1 MSISDQEATTSLA
14 IDAAA
19 SGVDGLQAL
28 KARLDRSILRIAGL
42 VLALPVLAA
51 VVQLLFI
58 FTHPSAT
65 PDDRS
70 SRLVACLAVV
80 GIAVVSW
87 GLARYRSAAA
97 GALFLCWSA
106 MAVLMVS
113 AWAMDWGMASTSLTA
128 FSALIAIGGF
138 LVGPHMARWLTL
150 AAVSYLLALWVANAL
165 GHTGDLAQLDTQRM
179 ASYGAVHITA
189 CLCVG
194 WMVSRYGGLFLQMI
208 ASLDNSKRLLEDT
221 LQAEQK
227 AARQLALSEAR
238 MRALLDNSLNAVL
251 ILDRDSGKIRYANA
265 QLLDRHGCRSLA
277 EFEVRMMYPEP
288 PYTSEE
294 SLRLVKLTLEE
305 GSRQL
310 VWKTRDIHGVDIW
323 WDMKLDSMLL
333 EEAPSVVC
341 FGYDI
346 TARVNAEAALR
357 NQQQQLEALVKERT
371 QQLLIEQQRMQDVIE
386 ALPITLSIRDREGRY
401 TLVNQRFETALGLA
415 RERVLGRPA
424 ADFLSPAMM
433 ADMRYWDGKVL
444 GGDGE
449 QTFERVIPDPS
460 GRPLDYLITS
470 VPLLDAQ
477 RQPFA
482 VLNLGTDVTSLKT
495 LQRDLALAKEEAE
508 RLAAAKSEFLAN
520 MSHEIRT
527 PLNAVLGIAQ
537 LGVRRTPVETPEHA
551 DYERILRSGR
561 LLLGVINDI
570 LDYSKLDSG
579 KLEVRD
585 EPCELAVLLADAAE
599 MVAERARA
607 KGLSLSIHID
617 AQVPSWLRLDGL
629 RVSQVLVN
637 LLSNAVKFTPQG
649 SVRMEARAEDQTLC
663 LSVIDTGVGIAP
675 EHLARIFDPFEQ
687 ADSSTTRL
695 YGGTGLGLSISR
707 RLAELMEGDIVVQSE
722 RGEGSCFTL
731 RVPLRPLQAAEAP
744 QPQVSAGTAGSLEGM
759 RLLVVDDVEIN
770 RTIILAMLRECGA
783 SATGAPSGEAAVA
796 RLQAQP
802 DAFDAVLMDLQ
813 MPGMDGFEATHLLHE
828 SLPDM
833 PVIALTAHALEDQR
847 RKCLEA
853 GMVAHITK
861 PVDLV
866 ELAHVLGAHL
876 PRRHWPGNEGL
887 LPPVVRAKHALLP
900 ALAPQQVVP
909 VAATPAAQPA
919 ESDAAWPYLPGF
931 DRAGALSRC
940 GGQEAVLRKV
950 LVMFAAQ
957 VQRWPSDLQKAAESG
972 VAELKAAAHRLKGV
986 SGNLGLTELE
996 GHVLRLEHAL
1006 AAPLTPE
1013 ALAQALAPVLSAL
1026 SAVDQALS
1034 AWSPR

>member
-1 MSISDQEATTSLA
+1 MTTSLA
-14 IDAAA
+14 KDAAA

-28 KARLDRSILRIAGL
+28 KSRLDRSILRIAGL
-42 VLALPVLAA
+42 VLALPVLAS
-51 VVQLLFI
+51 VIQLIFI
-58 FTHPSAT
+58 FTHPSAS
-65 PDDRS
+65 PDDRN
-70 SRLVACLAVV
+70 SRLVACVAVI
-80 GIAVVSW
+80 GIALASW

-113 AWAMDWGMASTSLTA
+113 AWTMDWGMASTSLAA

-150 AAVSYLLALWVANAL
+150 AAVSYLIALWVASIL
-165 GHTGDLAQLDTQRM
+165 GQTGGLAQLDPQRM

-194 WMVSRYGGLFLQMI
+194 WMVSRYGSLFMQMI
-208 ASLDNSKRLLEDT
+208 ASLDSSKRLLEST

-251 ILDRDSGKIRYANA
+251 ILDRDSGSIRYANA
-265 QLLDRHGCRSLA
+265 QLLDRHGCKSLA
-277 EFEVRMMYPEP
+277 EFDVRLMYPEQ
-288 PYTSEE
+288 PYTPEE

-305 GSRQL
+305 GSRQ
-310 VWKTRDIHGVDIW
+310 VIWKTRDIHGVDIW
-323 WDMKLDSMLL
+323 WDMKLDNMLL

-341 FGYDI
+341 FGHDI
-346 TARVNAEAALR
+346 TARVMAETALR
-357 NQQQQLEALVKERT
+357 NQQQQLEAQVKERT
-371 QQLLIEQQRMQDVIE
+371 QQLMIEQQRMQDVIE

-401 TLVNQRFETALGLA
+401 TLVNKRFETALGLL
-415 RERVLGRPA
+415 REQVVGRPA
-424 ADFLSPAMM
+424 HEFLPPAMM
-433 ADMRYWDGKVL
+433 ADMRHWDGKVL
-444 GGDGE
+444 GGEGE

-470 VPLLDAQ
+470 VPLLNAQ
-477 RQPFA
+477 REPFA

-495 LQRDLALAKEEAE
+495 LQRELALAKEEAE

-579 KLEVRD
+579 KLEVFD

-617 AQVPSWLRLDGL
+617 DQVPAWLRLDGL

-649 SVRMEARAEDQTLC
+649 SVRLEARAEDQTLC

-707 RLAELMEGDIVVQSE
+707 RLAELMDGDIVVHSE
-722 RGEGSCFTL
+722 SQEGSCFTL
-731 RVPLRPLQAAEAP
+731 RVPLRPLQAADAP
-744 QPQVSAGTAGSLEGM
+744 QPQVTAGTAGSLEGM

-861 PVDLV
+861 PVDLT
-866 ELAHVLGAHL
+866 ELAQVLGTHL
-876 PRRHWPGNEGL
+876 PRRHRPGNEGL
-887 LPPVVRAKHALLP
+887 LPRTTSAKPTSPPPQVLPPVP
-900 ALAPQQVVP
+900 ALAPH
-909 VAATPAAQPA
+909 PAAPLAQPGG
-919 ESDAAWPYLPGF
+919 EWPDLPSF

-957 VQRWPSDLQKAAESG
+957 LQRWPADLHQAAEAG
-972 VAELKAAAHRLKGV
+972 VPELKAAAHRLKGV
-986 SGNLGLTELE
+986 SGNLGLTALE
-996 GHVLRLEHAL
+996 RDVLHLEQAL

-1013 ALAQALAPVLSAL
+1013 ALSQALAPVLSEL
-1026 SAVDQALS
+1026 SAVDQALA
-1034 AWSPR
+1034 AWSAR

>member
-1 MSISDQEATTSLA
+1 MSISEQEPSASFA
-14 IDAAA
+14 QDAAA
-19 SGVDGLQAL
+19 SGVDSLQAL
-28 KARLDRSILRIAGL
+28 KARLDRSIMRIAGL
-42 VLALPVLAA
+42 VLGLPVLAA

-58 FTHPSAT
+58 FIHPGAS
-65 PDDRS
+65 PDDRN
-70 SRLVACLAVV
+70 SRLIACLAVV
-80 GIAVVSW
+80 GIAAVSG
-87 GLARYRSAAA
+87 GLTRYRSAAA

-106 MAVLMVS
+106 MAVLMIS
-113 AWAMDWGMASTSLTA
+113 AWVMDWGLASTSLTA

-138 LVGPHMARWLTL
+138 LVGPHIARWLTL
-150 AAVSYLLALWVANAL
+150 AAVSYLLALWVASIL
-165 GHTGDLAQLDTQRM
+165 GHTGGMAQLDPQRM
-179 ASYGAVHITA
+179 ASYGAVHVTA

-194 WMVSRYGGLFLQMI
+194 WMVSRYGSLFMQTI
-208 ASLDNSKRLLEDT
+208 ASLDSSKRLLEAT
-221 LQAEQK
+221 LHAEQS
-227 AARQLALSEAR
+227 ASRQLTLSEAR

-265 QLLDRHGCRSLA
+265 QVLDRHGCKTLEDFDLRL
-277 EFEVRMMYPEP
+277 MYPEP
-288 PYTSEE
+288 PYTAEE
-294 SLRLVKLTLEE
+294 SRRLVALTRDE
-305 GSRQL
+305 GSRQFT
-310 VWKTRDIHGVDIW
+310 WKTRDLQGMDIW
-323 WDMKLDSMLL
+323 WDMKLDNMLL
-333 EEAPSVVC
+333 GDVPSVVC
-341 FGYDI
+341 FGHDI

-357 NQQQQLEALVKERT
+357 NQQQQLEALVQDRT
-371 QQLLIEQQRMQDVIE
+371 QQLQREQQRMQDVLE

-401 TLVNQRFETALGLA
+401 TLVNKRFETAIGLA

-424 ADFLSPAMM
+424 GDFLPPAMM
-433 ADMRYWDGKVL
+433 ADMRHWDGKVL
-444 GGDGE
+444 SGEGE

-470 VPLLDAQ
+470 VPMLDAD

-495 LQRDLALAKEEAE
+495 LQRELALAKEEAE
-508 RLAAAKSEFLAN
+508 RLAQAKSEFLAN

-537 LGVRRTPVETPEHA
+537 LGVRRTAVETPEHT

-579 KLEVRD
+579 KLEVCD
-585 EPCELAVLLADAAE
+585 EPCELAVLLEDAAD

-607 KGLSLSIHID
+607 KGLALSIDID
-617 AQVPSWLRLDGL
+617 AQVPAWLRLDGL

-649 SVRMEARAEDQTLC
+649 RVSLEARAQDQTLC
-663 LSVIDTGVGIAP
+663 LSVRDTGVGIAP

-707 RLAELMEGDIVVQSE
+707 RLAELMEGDIEVQSE
-722 RGEGSCFTL
+722 NQSGSCFTL
-731 RVPLRPLQAAEAP
+731 KVPLRPLVAPTPPMAVAAA
-744 QPQVSAGTAGSLEGM
+744 ATAGALEGL

-770 RTIILAMLRECGA
+770 RTIILAMLRDCGA

-796 RLQAQP
+796 RLRTQP

-813 MPGMDGFEATHLLHE
+813 MPGMDGFEATRLLHDG
-828 SLPDM
+828 LPDM

-861 PVDLV
+861 PVDLG
-866 ELAHVLGAHL
+866 ELARVLREHL
-876 PRRHWPGNEGL
+876 PRRHRSGQEAL
-887 LPPVVRAKHALLP
+887 LPPMARAVSPLP
-900 ALAPQQVVP
+900 PMP
-909 VAATPAAQPA
+909 KPA
-919 ESDAAWPYLPGF
+919 ESDRPLLPKPSLALGDWPDLPAF
-931 DRAGALSRC
+931 DKAGALARC
-940 GGQEAVLRKV
+940 GGQDAVLRKV

-957 VQRWPSDLQKAAESG
+957 VPRWPSDLRHAANTG
-972 VAELKAAAHRLKGV
+972 VPELKAAAHRLKGV

-996 GHVLRLEHAL
+996 RHVRRLEQAL
-1006 AAPLTPE
+1006 AEPLTPE
-1013 ALAQALAPVLSAL
+1013 ALAQVMDPVLSAL
-1026 SAVDQALS
+1026 SAVDQALV
-1034 AWSPR
+1034 AWSAR

>member
-1 MSISDQEATTSLA
+1 MSISDQESTTSRVE
-14 IDAAA
+14 DAAA

-28 KARLDRSILRIAGL
+28 KSRLDRSIMRIAGL
-42 VLALPVLAA
+42 VLGLPVLAA

-58 FTHPSAT
+58 FTHPSAS

-80 GIAVVSW
+80 GIAAVSA

-106 MAVLMVS
+106 MAVLMVY
-113 AWAMDWGMASTSLTA
+113 AWTMDWGMASTSLTA

-150 AAVSYLLALWVANAL
+150 AAVSYLLALWVASIL
-165 GHTGDLAQLDTQRM
+165 GHTGGMAQLDPQRM
-179 ASYGAVHITA
+179 AGYGAVHITA

-194 WMVSRYGGLFLQMI
+194 WMVSRYGSQFMQMI
-208 ASLDNSKRLLEDT
+208 GSLDNSKRLLEAT
-221 LQAEQK
+221 LHAEQS
-227 AARQLALSEAR
+227 ASRQLALSEAR

-251 ILDRDSGKIRYANA
+251 ILDRDSGNIRYANA
-265 QLLDRHGCRSLA
+265 QVLERHGCKSLDD
-277 EFEVRMMYPEP
+277 FDVRLMYPEP
-288 PYTSEE
+288 PYTPEE
-294 SLRLVKLTLEE
+294 SMRLVNLTRDE
-305 GSRQL
+305 GPRQFT
-310 VWKTRDIHGVDIW
+310 WKTHDVQGMDIW
-323 WDMKLDSMLL
+323 WDMKLDNMLL
-333 EEAPSVVC
+333 GEVPSVVC
-341 FGYDI
+341 FGHDI

-357 NQQQQLEALVKERT
+357 NQQQQLEALVQDRT
-371 QQLLIEQQRMQDVIE
+371 QQLLREQKRMEDVIE

-401 TLVNQRFETALGLA
+401 TLVNKRFETAIGLA

-424 ADFLSPAMM
+424 GDFLPPAMM
-433 ADMRYWDGKVL
+433 ADMRHWDGKVL
-444 GGDGE
+444 GGEGE

-470 VPLLDAQ
+470 VPLLGAD

-495 LQRDLALAKEEAE
+495 LQRELALAKEEAE
-508 RLAAAKSEFLAN
+508 RLAQAKSEFLAN

-537 LGVRRTPVETPEHA
+537 LGVRRTAVETPEHA

-579 KLEVRD
+579 KLEVCD
-585 EPCELAVLLADAAE
+585 EPCELAVLLEDAAD

-607 KGLSLSIHID
+607 KGLALSIDID
-617 AQVPSWLRLDGL
+617 AQVPAWLRLDGL

-649 SVRMEARAEDQTLC
+649 RVSLEARAQDQTLC
-663 LSVIDTGVGIAP
+663 LSVSDTGVGIAP

-707 RLAELMEGDIVVQSE
+707 RLAELMDGDIVVQSE
-722 RGEGSCFTL
+722 SQSGSCFTL
-731 RVPLRPLQAAEAP
+731 RVPLRPLVAPTPPKVVAAA
-744 QPQVSAGTAGSLEGM
+744 ATAGALEGL

-796 RLQAQP
+796 RLRAQP

-813 MPGMDGFEATHLLHE
+813 MPGMDGFEATRLLHDG
-828 SLPDM
+828 LPDM

-861 PVDLV
+861 PVDLG
-866 ELAHVLGAHL
+866 ELAQVLGEHL
-876 PRRHWPGNEGL
+876 PRRHRSGQDAL
-887 LPPVVRAKHALLP
+887 LPPVARNTPTPSPVQRFTPPTQPPAPTPTVPPTNWPDLP
-900 ALAPQQVVP
+900 A
-909 VAATPAAQPA
+909 
-919 ESDAAWPYLPGF
+919 F
-931 DRAGALSRC
+931 DRTGALARC

-957 VQRWPSDLQKAAESG
+957 VQRWPSDLRQAAEAG
-972 VAELKAAAHRLKGV
+972 VPELKAAAHRLKGV

-996 GHVLRLEHAL
+996 HHVSNLEQAL
-1006 AAPLTPE
+1006 AAPLSAE
-1013 ALAQALAPVLSAL
+1013 ALAQLLDPVLTAL
-1026 SAVDQALS
+1026 GAVDQALV
-1034 AWSPR
+1034 AWSAR